1 MDETWSLPVKSE
13 SSSPASLVTGDSAC
27 AWVGRVS
34 SWAPGLPSLSFCA
47 LFLAGVGRGQPGCL
61 FSLGAR
67 PATYTVT
74 PCLLTLTP
82 TPFAWC

>member
-13 SSSPASLVTGDSAC
+13 SSSPASLVTGDSVC

-47 LFLAGVGRGQPGCL
+47 LFWRGWGEASQAACSLWELGQPHTL
-61 FSLGAR
+61 SR
-67 PATYTVT
+67 PV
-74 PCLLTLTP
+74 C
-82 TPFAWC
+82 